1 MHQLH
6 SKLLYVDFRSALEK
20 FKFLTQDT
28 APVVKDLTI
37 SYQKVWFNGSFL
49 KANIF
54 RQDAGP
60 EVDAAW
66 KSLGAD
72 CKLFS

>member
-1 MHQLH
+1 M
-6 SKLLYVDFRSALEK
+6 LEN
-20 FKFLTQDT
+20 
-28 APVVKDLTI
+28 A
-37 SYQKVWFNGSFL
+37 
-49 KANIF
+49 F

-72 CKLFS
+72 CEHITL

>member
-1 MHQLH
+1 VVH
-6 SKLLYVDFRSALEK
+6 LEK
-20 FKFLTQDT
+20 FNPLTKNI
-28 APVVKDLTI
+28 APIIEDVAI
-37 SYQKVWFNGSFL
+37 SYQKVWYNGSFL

-72 CKLFS
+72 CKSSS